1 MARDS
6 TLGERSVDEDE
17 FSPSGRRSPGKSLPE
32 NTDLTFPCPQSPVIR
47 RFGIPLDHIHD

>member
-1 MARDS
+1 MARNS